1 MMSQLLT
8 PRQAEELYVPVT
20 CMLVPHDVL
29 TDHLNRH
36 KSIIAYLS
44 SINLQTSIPTLREEL
59 GIGDSFD
66 DATRKKYEGLL
77 EKKWTSVIRLQK
89 KVRLLSP
96 FSSSSRTAP
105 KARMLR
111 TDHGVGNTELST
123 TRRTSDCTFETTL
136 RFFSRLDSS
145 SSCTVHPL
153 RTSITRDKSGVS
165 STVQYRR

>member
-1 MMSQLLT
+1 MSDRKKSCTSLHRLINFESQLIEVKLGF
-8 PRQAEELYVPVT
+8 
-20 CMLVPHDVL
+20 
-29 TDHLNRH
+29 RH
-36 KSIIAYLS
+36 KSLLDYLNS
-44 SINLQTSIPTLREEL
+44 NGFHETVAAFKQESGQGEFQPDPKAKWS
-59 GIGDSFD
+59 
-66 DATRKKYEGLL
+66 GLL